1 MTQTQ
6 KSMILGANWRLANA
20 KSSILKENNPV
31 CMCEGERTERKSS
44 VIHMLLR
51 LEMKAHPSRIT
62 QAAAHHTTS
71 SCCLCEWLY
80 IFEGRAEDFAFFVY
94 CEVTAA
100 WRHDGSGQLWLF
112 VLRCCALIS
121 TYLLFY
127 AGLIALCCAYA
138 TVDAR
143 RHARTYKKRPT
154 KKTGK
159 KDPTKIERESKT
171 SGKYRTLS
179 KKTNK
184 KSVKFEKMEMKSGK
198 KRKLTKKEA
207 TTWIKSGSSFFC

>member
-1 MTQTQ
+1 
-6 KSMILGANWRLANA
+6 MILGANWRLANA

-62 QAAAHHTTS
+62 QAAVHHTTS

-100 WRHDGSGQLWLF
+100 
-112 VLRCCALIS
+112 
-121 TYLLFY
+121 
-127 AGLIALCCAYA
+127 
-138 TVDAR
+138 
-143 RHARTYKKRPT
+143 
-154 KKTGK
+154 
-159 KDPTKIERESKT
+159 
-171 SGKYRTLS
+171 
-179 KKTNK
+179 
-184 KSVKFEKMEMKSGK
+184 
-198 KRKLTKKEA
+198 
-207 TTWIKSGSSFFC
+207 